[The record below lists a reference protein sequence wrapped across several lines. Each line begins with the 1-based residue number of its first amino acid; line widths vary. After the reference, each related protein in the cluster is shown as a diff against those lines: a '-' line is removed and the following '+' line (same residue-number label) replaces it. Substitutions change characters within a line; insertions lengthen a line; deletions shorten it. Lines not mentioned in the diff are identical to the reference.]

1 MKTYTIL
8 ISETHER
15 TVDIKANSAEDAI
28 EQALVN
34 YQNNDIK
41 TSPEKYTNTGFIVN
55 FKEA

>member
-41 TSPEKYTNTGFIVN
+41 TSPWKIHGYRIYRQL
-55 FKEA
+55 